1 MVIFRQFQ
9 DIGQKNVRSFRWFCW
24 RLYFTAIGNREW
36 KKKCVTK
43 NMFDHFCNDLRR
55 IQMQTCQMRAKNQQ
69 QQQPA
74 NKNTTQS
81 ENREVRIF
89 ACIYYL
95 LYRVKYEHLN
105 KSKLRAANVLSH
117 VHGAISSHTN
127 TV

>member
-1 MVIFRQFQ
+1 
-9 DIGQKNVRSFRWFCW
+9 
-24 RLYFTAIGNREW
+24 
-36 KKKCVTK
+36 
-43 NMFDHFCNDLRR
+43 
-55 IQMQTCQMRAKNQQ
+55 MQTCQMRAKNQQ

>member
-1 MVIFRQFQ
+1 MT
-9 DIGQKNVRSFRWFCW
+9 N
-24 RLYFTAIGNREW
+24 TN
-36 KKKCVTK
+36 
-43 NMFDHFCNDLRR
+43 
-55 IQMQTCQMRAKNQQ
+55 
-69 QQQPA
+69 A
-74 NKNTTQS
+74 NKPNESEKPPTTTTVSKNTTQN

-117 VHGAISSHTN
+117 VHGPISSHTN